1 MPASMPSVSSLP
13 HGALLWERVDGVV
26 GRASTLGDLR
36 AHGLQLLAA
45 ARSRRLGQRPPAETA
60 ELENAAAMRVL
71 AVEHLLR
78 RIREVCDGQ
87 LVLMKGYE
95 IALRYPDAVQRPF
108 GDIDLLA
115 PDPWRA
121 YGQLRAA
128 GFEPIG
134 LGDAYYA
141 DRHHLQPLALP
152 SLPVPVELHR
162 MPQWVRWSRAPRAE
176 ELVEHAVASRTGI
189 DGLLAPAPAHH
200 ALVVAAHSWA
210 GLPLRRVVDLLDA
223 ALLADEA
230 EPGEVER
237 WARAWDVEG
246 VWEFTT
252 RVQAS
257 LFAGAPAPRAARVWG
272 RGALEVR
279 DLTVV
284 EQHARRLLSP
294 LAVLPARRALL
305 EMAVSL
311 VREVTPRD
319 DEGWRAKTTRA
330 GIAVRNAFRDRS
342 GHEAALRRRS

>member
-1 MPASMPSVSSLP
+1 KASGVVPAIVLLLAFIPFVWGLGTVGAAAALTVRRGTVVTTYLITALTVGSSAYFPEASLP
-13 HGALLWERVDGVV
+13 AWFRPLVSANPMTTALDGMRQALLGHLSGGALARDVGILAAASAVALAAGVVSFRLALARERRRGALGWERVDGVV

-152 SLPVPVELHR
+152 
-162 MPQWVRWSRAPRAE
+162 
-176 ELVEHAVASRTGI
+176 
-189 DGLLAPAPAHH
+189 
-200 ALVVAAHSWA
+200 
-210 GLPLRRVVDLLDA
+210 
-223 ALLADEA
+223 
-230 EPGEVER
+230 
-237 WARAWDVEG
+237 
-246 VWEFTT
+246 
-252 RVQAS
+252 
-257 LFAGAPAPRAARVWG
+257 
-272 RGALEVR
+272 
-279 DLTVV
+279 
-284 EQHARRLLSP
+284 
-294 LAVLPARRALL
+294 
-305 EMAVSL
+305 
-311 VREVTPRD
+311 
-319 DEGWRAKTTRA
+319 
-330 GIAVRNAFRDRS
+330 
-342 GHEAALRRRS
+342 